1 MFPLGTVLFPHA
13 GLPLRAFEP
22 RYLAL
27 VRDCLDGTREFGVA
41 LIESGREVGGGD
53 TRFDIG
59 CIASIIDA
67 AEGPD
72 GMWHL
77 VTIGTRRIRVER
89 WLDDAPYPRA
99 EVEDWPDGPAGADV
113 AAKVATAQGRL
124 RRVLA
129 MAAEL
134 GLPVA
139 SAAHVEVDE
148 DPTTASYE
156 LAAMAPLGSVD
167 RLSLLGA
174 LTPDARLERLVGL
187 LGEAESLLATRLGGG

>member
-1 MFPLGTVLFPHA
+1 MFPLGTVLFPYA

-27 VRDCLDGTREFGVA
+27 VRDCLDGNREFGVA
-41 LIESGREVGGGD
+41 LVESGREVGGGD

-59 CIASIIDA
+59 CIATIIDA
-67 AEGPD
+67 AEGPG

-99 EVEDWPDGPAGADV
+99 EVEDWPDGPASAGVGARIDLAV
-113 AAKVATAQGRL
+113 GRL

-139 SAAHVEVDE
+139 SATHVEVDE

-156 LAAMAPLGSVD
+156 LAAMAPLGTVD
-167 RLSLLGA
+167 RLTLLGA
-174 LTPDARLERLVGL
+174 LTPDARLDRLVEL